1 MEEFNKLLWDAIED
15 KGTASGRA
23 RARASFLNFRRLA
36 GLGAVDS
43 RRKAGVLQWLV
54 RAAAAFALPLAC
66 LCAFLLFQGQESPSW
81 NEVSTGM
88 GQTTQVV
95 LADKTRVTLNGGST
109 IVYPSSFS
117 KRIRQVYFCGEG
129 YFEVQADAKHPFDL
143 LVNDAHL
150 HVTGTKFNLK
160 SYAEDKAISISLD
173 EGRVAF
179 ESNENCPQ
187 KVSCEMVPGDLLTFD
202 KETGVLT
209 KNYSESNS
217 GMWRKGEYY
226 FKNETLR
233 NIARDIER
241 IFGVRVIV
249 EREELLDTHYH
260 MALVNGETV
269 DDLVRI
275 LSLDRSLSVTRV
287 GNTIVIK

>member
-1 MEEFNKLLWDAIED
+1 MEEFNKILWDAIDE
-15 KGTASGRA
+15 KSSASERA
-23 RARASFLNFRRLA
+23 RARKSFIDFKRMA
-36 GLGAVDS
+36 GLESEDGQVS
-43 RRKAGVLQWLV
+43 SGFLKWTTRT
-54 RAAAAFALPLAC
+54 AAAFSLPLAC
-66 LCAFLLFQGQESPSW
+66 LCAFLLLHSPESPSW
-81 NEVSTGM
+81 HEVSTGM

-95 LADKTRVTLNGGST
+95 LADNTRVTLNGGST

-117 KRIRQVYFCGEG
+117 RRNRQVYFSGEG

-179 ESNENCPQ
+179 ESNEHCRQ
-187 KVSCEMVPGDLLTFD
+187 KVTCEMVPGDFLTFD
-202 KETGVLT
+202 RETGALK
-209 KNYSESNS
+209 KNYLESNS
-217 GMWRKGEYY
+217 GMWRNGEHY
-226 FKNETLR
+226 FKNESLG
-233 NIARDIER
+233 NIANDIER
-241 IFGVRVIV
+241 IFGVRVVV
-249 EREELLDTHYH
+249 EREELLSTHYH
-260 MALVNGETV
+260 IALVNGETA

-275 LSLDRSLSVTRV
+275 LSLDHSLSVTRD

>member
-15 KGTASGRA
+15 KGSASERA
-23 RARASFLNFRRLA
+23 RARASFLNFKRMA
-36 GLGAVDS
+36 GLEADEGQ
-43 RRKAGVLQWLV
+43 RKPGVLQWLV

-66 LCAFLLFQGQESPSW
+66 LCAFLLLRGQENPSW
-81 NEVSTGM
+81 NEVSTAM

-95 LADKTRVTLNGGST
+95 LADNTRVTLNGGST

-117 KRIRQVYFCGEG
+117 KKNRQVYFSGEG

-160 SYAEDKAISISLD
+160 SYAEDNAISVSLD

-179 ESNENCPQ
+179 ESNEHCPQ

-202 KETGVLT
+202 RETGVLK
-209 KNYSESNS
+209 KNYSETNS

-226 FKNETLR
+226 FKNETLG
-233 NIARDIER
+233 NIARGIER
-241 IFGVRVIV
+241 IFGVRVVV
-249 EREELLDTHYH
+249 EREDLLDTHYH
-260 MALVNGETV
+260 IALVNGETA

-275 LSLDRSLSVTRV
+275 LSLDRNLSVARD